1 MMLVKAL
8 SRGGGHFFFVS
19 AVFGVPSRPF
29 CPLPSSA
36 ADRHSSHDFWTPS
49 IHPRGTQ
56 RGCRETLVI
65 DNQDEFTLKQ

>member
-1 MMLVKAL
+1 MLVKEL
-8 SRGGGHFFFVS
+8 SHV
-19 AVFGVPSRPF
+19 AVGTSSSSPPSLVRPPVPFAHYP
-29 CPLPSSA
+29 PA